1 MDPAPDVTAIR
12 PQGRLAGVGHRSPT
26 AGARPIH
33 AAPGWPP
40 PVALVLAADPRSV
53 AAEGPA
59 GIKAEVPRPLRKVAG
74 LGLLER
80 SLLTLR
86 AAGIEQFRVVLGA
99 DGPQIAKQIRHLPS
113 LAGMSIELVDCS
125 DADAGDGV
133 ALAAG
138 ASDVHDGFVAVRAEH
153 VMDTAFVRDFLGRA
167 AVRPDVA
174 QLATDAPARVFDLGR
189 AIKVFAAEGRVHAI
203 GKELAAFDGVDAGL
217 AYFPP
222 GAGRRIGELVSEGA
236 RSVADVVTRMAAER
250 PFLAVPTEEGLW
262 QEVDTPAMAREAERR
277 LLRSLA
283 KPTDGFVSRHLNRP
297 LSIATSRYLA
307 RWGVRPNAI
316 TTFVFVISLIGAYL
330 AATAEPAL
338 LAVGGILFQIASIL
352 DGCDGEVSRL
362 KFQGSRWGAWYD
374 TISDNIRYMVFYT
387 ALGWA
392 GFRLTGAEVYLWA
405 LIPFLAFSTFTVVT
419 MARYVLRT
427 QAHLTNL
434 AVTKKVLGARRKHW
448 WERLILPLSG
458 LIKQDVQALVAMGF
472 CLVGLPGV
480 YFWVTLLGAVVMAVS
495 VVRGLGGEGKSG
507 ARAQVFVFYSA
518 GLLLLAWLISRM
530 PIGDIEQSF
539 RNAGAG
545 VLLVLLAAPLWYA
558 SNAIGVGLLL
568 DGRVRFRHLFY
579 NQVVGEAMNT
589 IVPLAG
595 LGGDI
600 FRVRHLSQ
608 LVGAA
613 SATRAIVQDRLVH
626 ALSGPLFA
634 GAAIALTIWMIPL
647 DAAVAAGL
655 AVTAGILVAGGMVL
669 LGLVLT
675 PYPTRWSAALA
686 RRLLRSSA
694 AGPVEALNRRRLVA
708 VLGMKMVG
716 RLLNLVEIA
725 IILRLLDLPVT
736 PELVVAIAGLLSA
749 SAVFFFFV
757 PQGLGVNEAGITGA
771 FTMVE
776 LAASHGVAFG
786 LIRRARVVSWA
797 ALGVL
802 VQLAVWGWKRLRASR
817 PAASSSAAVAEG
829 S

>member
-1 MDPAPDVTAIR
+1 MDSAPEMTAIR
-12 PQGRLAGVGHRSPT
+12 PHGSLAGVRHRSPP
-26 AGARPIH
+26 AGARPVH
-33 AAPGWPP
+33 AEPAWPP
-40 PVALVLAADPRSV
+40 PVALVLAADPGPVTGERS
-53 AAEGPA
+53 AGAKPA
-59 GIKAEVPRPLRKVAG
+59 VPRPLRKVAG

-86 AAGIEQFRVVLGA
+86 AAGLARFRIVLGA
-99 DGPQIAKQIRHLPS
+99 DGPRISKQIRQLPS
-113 LAGMSIELVDCS
+113 LAGMSIDFVDCA

-138 ASDVHDGFVAVRAEH
+138 ASDLHDGFLAVRVEH

-167 AVRPDVA
+167 AVSPAAA
-174 QLATDAPARVFDLGR
+174 QLATDAPSRVFDLGR
-189 AIKVFAAEGRVHAI
+189 ATKVFAADGQVHAI

-222 GAGRRIGELVSEGA
+222 GAGRRIGELVSDGA

-307 RWGVRPNAI
+307 RWGVRPNTI
-316 TTFVFVISLIGAYL
+316 TTFVFIITLIGAYL
-330 AATAEPAL
+330 VALAEPAMI
-338 LAVGGILFQIASIL
+338 AVGGILFQIASIL

-374 TISDNIRYMVFYT
+374 TISDNIRYMVFYM
-387 ALGWA
+387 ALGLA

-434 AVTKKVLGARRKHW
+434 AVTKKVLGTGRKQW
-448 WERLILPLSG
+448 WERLIHPLSG
-458 LIKQDVQALVAMGF
+458 LIKQDVQALLAMGF
-472 CLVGLPGV
+472 CLVALPGAF
-480 YFWVTLLGAVVMAVS
+480 FWVTLLGAIVMTVS

-507 ARAQVFVFYSA
+507 ARARVFLFYSA

-539 RNAGAG
+539 RDAGAG

-558 SNAIGVGLLL
+558 TNAIGVGLLL

-579 NQVVGEAMNT
+579 NQVLGETMNT

-634 GAAIALTIWMIPL
+634 GAAIAATIWMIPL
-647 DAAVAAGL
+647 DTAVAAGL
-655 AVTAGILVAGGMVL
+655 AVTAGLLVAGGMVL

-675 PYPTRWSAALA
+675 PYPTQWSAALV
-686 RRLLRSSA
+686 RRMLRSSA
-694 AGPVEALNRRRLVA
+694 AGQVEALNRRRLVS

-725 IILRLLDLPVT
+725 LIIRLLDLSVT

-749 SAVFFFFV
+749 SAVVFFFV
-757 PQGLGVNEAGITGA
+757 PQGLGVNEAGIAGA
-771 FTMVE
+771 FTMVG
-776 LAASHGVAFG
+776 LAASYGVAFG

-797 ALGVL
+797 ALGL
-802 VQLAVWGWKRLRASR
+802 LIQLAVWGWKRLRASR
-817 PAASSSAAVAEG
+817 PEGASAAVAEG

>member
-1 MDPAPDVTAIR
+1 MDSAPEMTAVR
-12 PQGRLAGVGHRSPT
+12 PQGSLAGVGHRSRP
-26 AGARPIH
+26 AGARPVH
-33 AAPGWPP
+33 AELDWPP
-40 PVALVLAADPRSV
+40 PVALVLAADPR
-53 AAEGPA
+53 AAEAERSGAKPA
-59 GIKAEVPRPLRKVAG
+59 LPRPLRKVAG

-86 AAGIEQFRVVLGA
+86 AAGLERFRVVLGA
-99 DGPQIAKQIRHLPS
+99 DGPRIAKQLRQLPS
-113 LAGMSIELVDCS
+113 LAGMSIEVVDCR

-138 ASDVHDGFVAVRAEH
+138 ASDVHDGFIAVRAEH

-167 AVRPDVA
+167 AVSPDVA
-174 QLATDAPARVFDLGR
+174 QLATDAPSRVFDLDR
-189 AIKVFAAEGRVHAI
+189 ATKVFAAEGRVHAI
-203 GKELAAFDGVDAGL
+203 GKELGAFDGVDAGL

-222 GAGRRIGELVSEGA
+222 GTGRRIGELVSDGA

-297 LSIATSRYLA
+297 LSIATSRHLA
-307 RWGVRPNAI
+307 RWGIRPNTI
-316 TTFVFVISLIGAYL
+316 TTFVFIVSLIGAYL
-330 AATAEPAL
+330 VATAEPAL
-338 LAVGGILFQIASIL
+338 IAVGGILFQIASIL

-434 AVTKKVLGARRKHW
+434 AVTKKVLGGRKHW
-448 WERLILPLSG
+448 WERLINPLSG

-472 CLVGLPGV
+472 CLVNLPGTF
-480 YFWVTLLGAVVMAVS
+480 FWVTLVGAIVMTVS

-507 ARAQVFVFYSA
+507 ARARVFVFYSA

-579 NQVVGEAMNT
+579 NQVLGETMNT

-608 LVGAA
+608 HVGAA

-634 GAAIALTIWMIPL
+634 GAAIALTIWMVPL

-655 AVTAGILVAGGMVL
+655 SVTAGLLVTGGMVM

-675 PYPTRWSAALA
+675 PYPTRWSAALV
-686 RRLLRSSA
+686 RRMLRSSSA
-694 AGPVEALNRRRLVA
+694 APVEALNRRRLVA

-725 IILRLLDLPVT
+725 IIIRLLDLPVT
-736 PELVVAIAGLLSA
+736 TELVVAIAGLLSA
-749 SAVFFFFV
+749 SAVVFFFV
-757 PQGLGVNEAGITGA
+757 PQGLGVNEAGIAGA
-771 FTMVE
+771 FTMVG
-776 LAASHGVAFG
+776 LAASYGVAFG

-797 ALGVL
+797 ALGL
-802 VQLAVWGWKRLRASR
+802 LIQLAVWGWKRLRASR
-817 PAASSSAAVAEG
+817 PETANAAVAEG